1 MIRSKES
8 IEKELK
14 RLQGNLKSYRKQN
27 CDTSK
32 AISRIRMLENWR
44 LYGGSV
50 DDEKTPATGEEAAY
64 DSAVLL
70 CMVQHLLDFYEDG
83 NEEKPGY
90 DPISLMY
97 ENSLHKSVTEADCE
111 RFFRIMSLVV
121 KKHTWFALMRKRHE
135 WN

>member
-14 RLQGNLKSYRKQN
+14 QVERNLKSYRKQN
-27 CDTSK
+27 NDASK

-70 CMVQHLLDFYEDG
+70 CMVQHLLVFYEDG

-97 ENSLHKSVTEADCE
+97 ENSLHISATEADCE
-111 RFFRIMSLVV
+111 RFFSILSLVV
-121 KKHTWFALMRKRHE
+121 KKQHLVRLNEEKG
-135 WN
+135 

>member
-14 RLQGNLKSYRKQN
+14 QVERNLKSYRKQN
-27 CDTSK
+27 NDASK

-70 CMVQHLLDFYEDG
+70 CMVRHLLDFYEDG

-97 ENSLHKSVTEADCE
+97 ENSLHISATEADCE
-111 RFFRIMSLVV
+111 RFFSILSLVV
-121 KKHTWFALMRKRHE
+121 KKQHLVRLNEEKG
-135 WN
+135 